1 MAVIQRVP
9 SVTGSAP
16 CMTQPC
22 CTTAHPL
29 HNKFS
34 KIISIIQSDN
44 AVKWPPGVT
53 DRVQQHVA
61 LPARRQ
67 PARRVQPRGAPVR
80 VRLRALGL
88 RALRL
93 RLCRPLLLPRA
104 LRLPLGRERC
114 AGGDVGGGEE
124 VAAAALEVRGVREQQ
139 VRRADL
145 RPPSRPVPALTIMQ
159 SCMPLRP
166 AL

>member
-1 MAVIQRVP
+1 MAAIQRVP

-22 CTTAHPL
+22 CTTAHPP

-34 KIISIIQSDN
+34 KIIPITQSDN
-44 AVKWPPGVT
+44 AVKWPPGAT

-67 PARRVQPRGAPVR
+67 SARRVQPRGAPAR

-88 RALRL
+88 RPLR
-93 RLCRPLLLPRA
+93 RPLCLPRA
-104 LRLPLGRERC
+104 LRLPLGR
-114 AGGDVGGGEE
+114 G
-124 VAAAALEVRGVREQQ
+124 
-139 VRRADL
+139 
-145 RPPSRPVPALTIMQ
+145 
-159 SCMPLRP
+159 
-166 AL
+166 